1 MRLALMAIAAAGL
14 FGTAVP
20 AFAVAL
26 PDGTYYC
33 AMYSGSMLMHLGDIA
48 ISGDYYEG
56 PAYDGNYEGAYPF
69 EVTSDNTI
77 NWGGPLGGF
86 EGDGMEV
93 VSSVLKRD
101 GTDIAFD
108 IMIAMPS
115 GNYSTVSCSPE

>member
-1 MRLALMAIAAAGL
+1 MRRASLLVVLAGL
-14 FGTAVP
+14 FGATAP
-20 AFAVAL
+20 ALAVTL

-33 AMYSGSMLMHLGDIA
+33 AMDSGSMLMHLGDIE
-48 ISGDYYEG
+48 ISGNSYQG
-56 PAYDGNYEGAYPF
+56 PAYDGNYEGRYPM

-115 GNYSTVSCSPE
+115 GNYSTVSCSPQ